1 MLRSAATL
9 LLTLACASTALA
21 DEILLRN
28 GHKITGIQREER
40 DRIVVET
47 GYGTVSFPRD
57 EVVSVTKGQTALHAW
72 PVRFAEIEKSTNA
85 SDFTKL
91 AAWAKENSLPRYVGP
106 MMRRALELD
115 PENAEARAALGYV
128 RRDGR
133 WLSQDEQKKQQGR
146 VNEGGRWVHPLEKE
160 LAERRRLESESRK
173 IDRETERRA
182 KDETRRRAREDR
194 ELQAQI
200 TAAVNA
206 PTAYEPH
213 MGYGYYGHSPY
224 GYGWGGYWGGAYD
237 IMMVD
242 WLLAYRA
249 SGSFF
254 PLTRQIV
261 MPPGAPPPPG
271 GGSLP
276 TPLPVPL
283 P

>member
-1 MLRSAATL
+1 MVRTVALLATL
-9 LLTLACASTALA
+9 AFGSTALA

-91 AAWAKENSLPRYVGP
+91 AAWAKENNLPRYVAP
-106 MMRRALELD
+106 TMRRALELD

-146 VNEGGRWVHPLEKE
+146 VNEGGRWVHPMEK
-160 LAERRRLESESRK
+160 
-173 IDRETERRA
+173 
-182 KDETRRRAREDR
+182 
-194 ELQAQI
+194 
-200 TAAVNA
+200 
-206 PTAYEPH
+206 
-213 MGYGYYGHSPY
+213 
-224 GYGWGGYWGGAYD
+224 
-237 IMMVD
+237 
-242 WLLAYRA
+242 
-249 SGSFF
+249 
-254 PLTRQIV
+254 
-261 MPPGAPPPPG
+261 
-271 GGSLP
+271 
-276 TPLPVPL
+276 
-283 P
+283 